1 MKVPASNFDPTG
13 WRYELESALEAPE
26 LAAFD
31 TTEAPGPEA
40 AAAAFRVALCLG
52 YCRLFGVELPADIDG
67 TLPAREAM
75 AAAEELIAHINVLVQ
90 EARELP
96 SRWDTAP
103 PGTEQEYCADL
114 LQACMDSWAA
124 FLAISEAHEDC
135 VIQRE
140 PEAQEFDRV
149 LDRLLDALD
158 HLDDTLREPEI
169 ISLLAT
175 LAGSALLENWRRML
189 GMPDRGFVPWWLD
202 GTLERES
209 QRIEAES
216 LAAWRQLQALGK
228 VPAPK
233 RPADLP
239 TPSTIQRH
247 SAAAILD
254 IPVVVALAAE
264 SADEGPPVPAILQW
278 ASPDGRWIAQLSCP
292 RQVPAGG
299 RLPLEF
305 LDSAWQPAVDLC
317 GQPVW
322 LAGQQETIDAQARA
336 SFDVQSLQN
345 ALPAA
350 DQPLTLEVGKERTEW
365 QAIQSE

>member
-1 MKVPASNFDPTG
+1 MKESASNFDPTG
-13 WRYELESALEAPE
+13 WRYELELALEAPE
-26 LAAFD
+26 LEAFD
-31 TTEAPGPEA
+31 SAEVPGPEA
-40 AAAAFRVALCLG
+40 AAAAFRLALCLG

-67 TLPAREAM
+67 ILPAREAM
-75 AAAEELIAHINVLVQ
+75 AAAEELIAHINHWVQ

-103 PGTEQEYCADL
+103 PGTSEDYCADL
-114 LQACMDSWAA
+114 LQACMDGWAA

-135 VIQRE
+135 VVRKE
-140 PEAQEFDRV
+140 PAAQDFDRV
-149 LDRLLDALD
+149 MDRLLDALD
-158 HLDDTLREPEI
+158 RFDDTLREPEI
-169 ISLLAT
+169 ISLLST
-175 LAGSALLENWRRML
+175 LAGTELLENWRKML
-189 GMPDRGFVPWWLD
+189 GIPGEKFLPWWLD

-239 TPSTIQRH
+239 TPSTIRRH

-254 IPVVVALAAE
+254 IPIGVALAAQPAE
-264 SADEGPPVPAILQW
+264 EAPPVRAILQW
-278 ASPDGRWIAQLSCP
+278 ASPDGRWVARLPCP

-299 RLPLEF
+299 RVLLEF
-305 LDSAWQPAVDLC
+305 LDSAWQPAVDLS

-322 LAGQQETIDAQARA
+322 LAGQQETIDAHARA
-336 SFDVQSLQN
+336 SFDVQSLKS
-345 ALPAA
+345 ALSAA
-350 DQPLTLEVGKERTEW
+350 DQPLTLEVGKDRTEW